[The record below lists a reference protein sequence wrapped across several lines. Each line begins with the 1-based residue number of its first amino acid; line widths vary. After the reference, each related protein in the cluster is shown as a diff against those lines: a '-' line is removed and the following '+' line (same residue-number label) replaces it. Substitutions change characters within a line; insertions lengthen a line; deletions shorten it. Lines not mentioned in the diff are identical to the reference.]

1 MAANRFRSRR
11 IEIDAL
17 EEHMHTSRKRIA
29 FLGIIMTIA
38 LALILGGCSAG
49 TQTGSVELSITDAPL
64 LGNDVV
70 GVYITVQAIEFHLTD
85 EEWMVMEEFEGPQT
99 FNLMELTNGT
109 SHLLGE
115 LVLPVGEYT
124 QLRFILGAPN
134 QSEDGGT
141 LTTVGSWVEIG
152 TDNGVYD
159 DGTDKPL
166 FVPSGAQTGYKATAG
181 EPFTVPR
188 NGTVAITADF
198 DLRRAVV
205 VRGSTGSYLL
215 KPVLRL
221 IVEGEAGTISGDIAT
236 TSVETLMVFA
246 YADGTYEVAEAADP
260 VADEPRFPD
269 AVTSGLITLDVDN
282 PDYLLAFLAAG
293 TYDLVVAE
301 YDAGTGDFIG
311 VLGTLDDVVVNSEQ
325 TTDADIDVTP
335 IP

>member
-1 MAANRFRSRR
+1 
-11 IEIDAL
+11 
-17 EEHMHTSRKRIA
+17 MHTSRRRIA
-29 FLGIIMTIA
+29 FLGILLTLA
-38 LALILGGCSAG
+38 LALILGGCAVG
-49 TQTGSVELSITDAPL
+49 NQTGSVELSITDAPL
-64 LGNDVV
+64 LGDDVV
-70 GVYITVQAIEFHLTD
+70 GVYITVQSIEFHLTS
-85 EEWMVMEEFEGPQT
+85 EEWMVMEDFEGPQT

-109 SHLLGE
+109 SRMLGE

-124 QLRFILGAPN
+124 QLRFILGAPA
-134 QSEDGGT
+134 QSEDGGII
-141 LTTVGSWVEIG
+141 TTVGSWIEIG
-152 TDNGVYD
+152 TDNGIYD

-166 FVPSGAQTGYKATAG
+166 FVPSGSQTGYKATAG
-181 EPFTVPR
+181 EPFTVPH

-221 IVEGEAGTISGDIAT
+221 IVEGEAGTISGDITT

-246 YADGTYEVAEAADP
+246 YADGIYDVAEAADP
-260 VADEPRFPD
+260 VGDEPRFPN
-269 AVTSGLITLDVDN
+269 AVSSGLATFDGDN
-282 PDYLLAFLAAG
+282 PDYLLAFLAVG

-301 YDAGTGDFIG
+301 YDATTGDFLG

-335 IP
+335 VL